1 MKYTIKRERP
11 RPRSDTTRINDL
23 RVKENGTYSMPSG
36 DTSAAAVFCVLV
48 CVEMGMPLIY
58 ILMPLVMLGRVYYQC
73 HWIGDT
79 IVGLF
84 VGTFWGVVGST
95 YFNELVPLFKT
106 IAGSEAFQP
115 ALHGMPQ

>member
-1 MKYTIKRERP
+1 MVCCTQLMKYTIKRERP

-106 IAGSEAFQP
+106 IAGSEAF
-115 ALHGMPQ
+115 